1 MRTATIIAGGFVLW
15 GICIGIAKIGASAS
29 SAAMTAAT
37 AIFVALWFCAAA
49 FNMWMGVAKAGY
61 SFDEELPIFLV
72 IFLLPA
78 LVAVVAKWK
87 FF

>member
-1 MRTATIIAGGFVLW
+1 
-15 GICIGIAKIGASAS
+15 
-29 SAAMTAAT
+29 
-37 AIFVALWFCAAA
+37 VALWFCAAA
-49 FNMWMGVAKAGY
+49 FNMCMGVAKAGY